1 MANPNPKEEARLQK
15 ILKENQRRESP
26 FGVAERDY
34 QIKKAQEALNK
45 KRDEERKVRR

>member
-1 MANPNPKEEARLQK
+1 MALPNPKEEARIQK
-15 ILKENQRRESP
+15 ILKINQQRISP

-45 KRDEERKVRR
+45 KRELERKIKK

>member
-1 MANPNPKEEARLQK
+1 MALPNPKEESRLQK
-15 ILKENQRRESP
+15 ILKINQQRISP

-45 KRDEERKVRR
+45 KREQERMKKR